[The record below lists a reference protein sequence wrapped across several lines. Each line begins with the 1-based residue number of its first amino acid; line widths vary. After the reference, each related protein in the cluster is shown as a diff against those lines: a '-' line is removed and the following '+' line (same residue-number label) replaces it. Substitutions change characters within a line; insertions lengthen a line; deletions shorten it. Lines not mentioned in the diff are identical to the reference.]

1 MSTEEQQPTVAPAQ
15 PSEEPKPADNG
26 TTANGEAKK
35 NGAPKKE
42 PEPPK
47 DPKTETE
54 EWVKKLPKEAAHKV
68 LSCWI
73 LIPLISVFQ
82 AAFYVA
88 DWAISQAY
96 TAEDPAKPKLPE
108 SRSITRGEFVNYF
121 KDGVI
126 LARLANKLKPGAIEQ
141 VKEGED
147 AKVKE
152 NQKANSDAFIAVAKE
167 HLPENQVFG
176 FEDLEKGKKS
186 FPAIFTTLVQLI
198 LKTPEQLGSQDFDL
212 DQIFK
217 ELSEIVPKGLMQKAS
232 DYFNY
237 ARNTV
242 RERVSHY

>member
-1 MSTEEQQPTVAPAQ
+1 
-15 PSEEPKPADNG
+15 
-26 TTANGEAKK
+26 
-35 NGAPKKE
+35 
-42 PEPPK
+42 
-47 DPKTETE
+47 
-54 EWVKKLPKEAAHKV
+54 VKKLPKEAAHK
-68 LSCWI
+68 
-73 LIPLISVFQ
+73 

-242 RERVSHY
+242 RERLARLRSPSNTDQPAQNGVHTEAPAAETTPTEEKKKEETPNAVEAH